1 MDEKLRE
8 RIEVA
13 RREMRI
19 ARGESLN
26 PDELEAE
33 RRKKAVADLQR
44 EAHQITFESKMTL
57 WGQPVWE
64 SEATIRIVHFNEPGR
79 ENDTFY
85 LRPMDEEVFRLF
97 HADIPEGNEVLLGTI
112 PRKDSQFVN
121 CVLVAVGDALEKQ
134 EGA

>member
-44 EAHQITFESKMTL
+44 EAHEITFECKMTL

-64 SEATIRIVHFNEPGR
+64 REATIRIVHFNEPGR
-79 ENDTFY
+79 ENDTLY
-85 LRPMDEEVFRLF
+85 LRPKDEKVFRLF
-97 HADIPEGNEVLLGTI
+97 HVDIPEGNEVLLGTI

-121 CVLVAVGDALEKQ
+121 CVLVAVGDALAKQ
-134 EGA
+134 EGV